1 MYAPCHYHNK
11 GGGIVGRYILRRL
24 GISLVVVFL
33 VSIITFALIKILPG
47 DPALN
52 ALGTE
57 AKDIEIQQ
65 FHEKYNLDK
74 PVPEQYLIWIN
85 GLFHGDLGDSI
96 TFSRPAATCIF
107 ERLPRT
113 ISIGLPALII
123 SSILG
128 ITIGIISAI
137 KRGKLIDNIITFLS
151 TIGLG
156 APQFWLGILAAYI
169 FGLKLDVL
177 PLTGYVAPSENFG
190 QYVYYAILPVSILAT
205 HLLASVARQTRSNML
220 EVINQDYIRT
230 ARANGLPESRVIF
243 RHALKN
249 ALIPVIT
256 TIGLQVR
263 IIFGGSLMI
272 EQVFNIAGIGTLIT
286 IAIQGRDYMV
296 IEGCVFLISV
306 FVVLVN
312 LVIDLLYG
320 LVDPRIRKSW
330 R

>member
-1 MYAPCHYHNK
+1 M
-11 GGGIVGRYILRRL
+11 GRFILKRL
-24 GISLVVVFL
+24 GISLIVVFM
-33 VSIITFALIKILPG
+33 VSIITFALVKILPG
-47 DPALN
+47 DPAVL

-57 AKDIEIQQ
+57 ATEEEIAA

-74 PVPEQYLIWIN
+74 PVVEQYFIWIK
-85 GLFHGDLGDSI
+85 GLFQGDLGDSI
-96 TFSRPAATCIF
+96 KYSRPVTACIF

-123 SSILG
+123 ASLLG
-128 ITIGIISAI
+128 IVFGIISAI
-137 KRGKLIDNIITFLS
+137 RRGKIIDNVITFVS

-156 APQFWLGILAAYI
+156 APQFWLGILAIYI
-169 FGLKLDVL
+169 FGLKLDLL
-177 PLTGYVAPSENFG
+177 PLSGYVAPSENFG
-190 QYVYYAILPVSILAT
+190 QYVYYAILPVSILAFS
-205 HLLASVARQTRSNML
+205 LLASVARQTRSNML

-263 IIFGGSLMI
+263 VIFGGSLMI
-272 EQVFNIAGIGTLIT
+272 EQVFNIAGIGSLIT

-296 IEGCVFLISV
+296 IEGCVLIISV
-306 FVVLVN
+306 FVVVIN
-312 LVIDLLYG
+312 LIIDLLYG

>member
-1 MYAPCHYHNK
+1 MK
-11 GGGIVGRYILRRL
+11 GGDIVGRYILKRL
-24 GISLVVVFL
+24 GISLIVVFL
-33 VSIITFALIKILPG
+33 VSIITFGLVKILPG
-47 DPALN
+47 DPALL
-52 ALGTE
+52 AMGTE
-57 AKDIEIQQ
+57 ASDEEVAE

-74 PVPEQYLIWIN
+74 PVVQQYLIWIN
-85 GLFHGDLGDSI
+85 GVFHGDLGDSI
-96 TFSRPAATCIF
+96 KFYRPAADCIF

-123 SSILG
+123 ASVLG
-128 ITIGIISAI
+128 IVFGIISAVW
-137 KRGKLIDNIITFLS
+137 RGKLIDNIITFLA

-169 FGLKLDVL
+169 FGLKLGIL
-177 PLTGYVAPSENFG
+177 PLTGYVSPTENFG
-190 QYVYYAILPVSILAT
+190 QYVYYAILPVSILAFS
-205 HLLASVARQTRSNML
+205 LLASISRQTRSNML

-230 ARANGLPESRVIF
+230 ARANGLPEGRVIF

-263 IIFGGSLMI
+263 VIFGGSLMI

-296 IEGCVFLISV
+296 VEGCVLMISV
-306 FVVLVN
+306 FVVVIN